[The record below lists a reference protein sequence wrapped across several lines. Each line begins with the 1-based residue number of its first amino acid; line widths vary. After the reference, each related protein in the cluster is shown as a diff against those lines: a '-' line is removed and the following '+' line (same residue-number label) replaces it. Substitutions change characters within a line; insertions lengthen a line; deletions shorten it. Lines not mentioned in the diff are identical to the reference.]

1 MGRNSFLLFSPLGKR
16 NYESLAKFIETGEFE
31 EYQEPESDFEDED
44 EIEFDDF
51 GSEQENAEKMEEGND
66 EAEVVEEIK
75 RKEESDD
82 ETEGFDERKEKN
94 HDEL

>member
-31 EYQEPESDFEDED
+31 EYLETESDFDEDED
-44 EIEFDDF
+44 DVDFGDLDNEIE
-51 GSEQENAEKMEEGND
+51 ND
-66 EAEVVEEIK
+66 EK
-75 RKEESDD
+75 KEESDD
-82 ETEGFDERKEKN
+82 DGYVTEEITEKK

>member
-1 MGRNSFLLFSPLGKR
+1 
-16 NYESLAKFIETGEFE
+16 
-31 EYQEPESDFEDED
+31 
-44 EIEFDDF
+44 
-51 GSEQENAEKMEEGND
+51 MEEGND
-66 EAEVVEEIK
+66 EAEVVEESK